1 LEEDGGFS
9 RFMPIFNLSVMV
21 LAMKSLR
28 IAMAVVLAYGC
39 SLLIVAGPDPAWAE
53 TPKKEKMGLVL
64 PSAKWTG
71 DLDGMIKRRM
81 IRVLV
86 VYSKTFFFVDKGTQ
100 RGVAYEAFRK
110 FEEDLNKK
118 LKSKHIRVNVVFIP
132 VSRDELLPALVEGR
146 GDIAAANLTITEA
159 RDKLVDFVDPT
170 LAEVSE
176 IVVTGPESPAI
187 TTLDDLA
194 GKEVFLRPSS
204 SYYESI
210 MALNERFKKEGKT
223 EIKLQPAPENLEDE
237 DLLEM
242 LNSGL
247 IKLLVV
253 DNHKARFWKQIF
265 PKLTLHEDVFVRTGG
280 SVAWAIRDNSP
291 QLKAELNDFV
301 KKHGK
306 GTAFGSE
313 IFRRYLKSTK
323 YVKNATSSE
332 EIKKFKELVQFFR
345 KYGDQYG
352 MDWMLMAAQGY
363 QESRLDQNAKSPVGA
378 IGVMQVM
385 PATGKELKVGD
396 IRLTEPN
403 INAGVKY
410 IRFMV
415 DQYFKNEP
423 MDDLNKGLFAFASY
437 NAGPGRVRSLRR
449 QAAKQG
455 LDPNVWFNNVEL
467 VAAQKIGRETVTYV
481 SNIYKYYIAYKLT
494 QQEYIERRE
503 AKQEF
508 QKQ

>member
-1 LEEDGGFS
+1 
-9 RFMPIFNLSVMV
+9 
-21 LAMKSLR
+21 
-28 IAMAVVLAYGC
+28 
-39 SLLIVAGPDPAWAE
+39 
-53 TPKKEKMGLVL
+53 MGLVL
-64 PSAKWTG
+64 PSEKWTG

-81 IRVLV
+81 VRVLV

-100 RGVAYEAFRK
+100 RGIVYEEFRK

-118 LKSKHIRVNVVFIP
+118 LKAKHIRVNVVFIP

-159 RDKLVDFVDPT
+159 REHLVDFADPT
-170 LAEVSE
+170 LTDVNE

-187 TTLDDLA
+187 AALDDLS
-194 GKEVFLRPSS
+194 GKEVFVRPSS
-204 SYYESI
+204 SYYESLR
-210 MALNERFKKEGKT
+210 ALNEQFKKEGKP
-223 EIKLQPAPENLEDE
+223 EIELMPAPENLEDE

-247 IKLLVV
+247 VKLLVV
-253 DNHKARFWKQIF
+253 DNHKAQFWKQIF
-265 PKLTLHEDVFVRTGG
+265 PKLTLHEDVSVRTGG
-280 SVAWAIRDNSP
+280 SVGWAIRENSP
-291 QLKAELNDFV
+291 HLKADLNDFV

-323 YVKNATSSE
+323 YVKNATNSE

-410 IRFMV
+410 IRFLV

-437 NAGPGRVRSLRR
+437 NAGPGRIRQLRR
-449 QAAKQG
+449 EAQKQG

-481 SNIYKYYIAYKLT
+481 SNIYKYYIAYKLV

-503 AKQEF
+503 AKEEF